1 MGAPDDYT
9 TIDMSLIL
17 FEIESINA
25 VYKGDKEKALLAAG
39 ESAQRVNDLPKVN
52 DLVQEIV
59 TEAEGI
65 LKNVQTKFLA

>member
-1 MGAPDDYT
+1 
-9 TIDMSLIL
+9 MSLIN

-59 TEAEGI
+59 TEAGGI
-65 LKNVQTKFLA
+65 LQGVQKKFLS